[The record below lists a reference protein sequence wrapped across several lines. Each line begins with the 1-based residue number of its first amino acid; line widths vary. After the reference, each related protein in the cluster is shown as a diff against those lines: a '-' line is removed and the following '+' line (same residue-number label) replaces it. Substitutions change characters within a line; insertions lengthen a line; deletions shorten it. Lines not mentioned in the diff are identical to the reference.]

1 MRKLE
6 TRDIFSF
13 IRLIKEV
20 NLKEEFKKIASMST
34 NATAEEVG
42 FDMLFIIFDKLAEE
56 NSEQKLYEFLSG
68 PFEMEAEEV
77 AQLELFD
84 LLEGLQACADWSKWK
99 AFLKSASRLI

>member
-42 FDMLFIIFDKLAEE
+42 FDMLFIISI
-56 NSEQKLYEFLSG
+56 N
-68 PFEMEAEEV
+68 
-77 AQLELFD
+77 
-84 LLEGLQACADWSKWK
+84 
-99 AFLKSASRLI
+99 